1 VVAGATAAPADRE
14 ALRPAAARRDGALLP
29 SSRAACSMDV
39 VGAEALAEA
48 ATMRPA
54 REASPHCLPRSWSCV
69 TTAVDGLRGFHPSGR
84 FAHL

>member
-1 VVAGATAAPADRE
+1 VAGAVAAPAADRE
-14 ALRPAAARRDGALLP
+14 ALRPAAARRDGALLL

-54 REASPHCLPRSWSCV
+54 REASPHCPAR
-69 TTAVDGLRGFHPSGR
+69 GLS
-84 FAHL
+84 

>member
-1 VVAGATAAPADRE
+1 MVAGATAAPADRE

-54 REASPHCLPRSWSCV
+54 REASPHCLPR
-69 TTAVDGLRGFHPSGR
+69 DGR
-84 FAHL
+84 FPAWIDLQVASRILDRRL

>member
-1 VVAGATAAPADRE
+1 MVAGATAAPADRE

-39 VGAEALAEA
+39 VSAEALAEA

-54 REASPHCLPRSWSCV
+54 REASPHCLPRSWSFV
-69 TTAVDGLRGFHPSGR
+69 KAPVKSILQVASRILDRRL
-84 FAHL
+84 